1 MSPKLLIVDDEA
13 NMRFVLEEIFRE
25 DGYEVRTAT
34 TGGEAI
40 AQVQRWRPDAAIL
53 DLRLPDMT
61 GIDVLK
67 KMSETA
73 RDTIVVVVTAYSSV
87 ETAIEAMKLGAY
99 DYITKPF
106 KIEKLKMLLANGVA
120 GRKASGLDARVAV
133 GSGLGACDAPS
144 AFHGVIGSNEEVN
157 RIFSMISRIAP
168 TNATVLLYGESGTG
182 KELLADYI
190 HATSLR
196 AGKPLVKV
204 NCAAIPETLLESEL
218 FGHEKGAFT
227 SAVSKRIG
235 RFEQA
240 DGGTI
245 FLDEIGEM
253 SLAMQ
258 AKLLRVIQE
267 REFTR
272 VGGTETIKV
281 DVRIVAATNKDLR
294 QAIANHTFRE
304 DLYYRLSV
312 VPIYLPPLRERR
324 DDIPELAMSFLEKYS
339 LRNGKDVR
347 GISSE
352 AMQALLDY
360 PWPGNIR
367 ELENTIE
374 RAVILANG
382 PELTR
387 EDLFLSGD
395 PVNLPART
403 APGLRESGLTA
414 GQAGR
419 DDAQVPLSLEELEKK
434 HIMKVLEHTSMNR
447 TEAAKLLRITRRT
460 LLNKIKKYGL

>member
-1 MSPKLLIVDDEA
+1 
-13 NMRFVLEEIFRE
+13 MR
-25 DGYEVRTAT
+25 
-34 TGGEAI
+34 
-40 AQVQRWRPDAAIL
+40 
-53 DLRLPDMT
+53 
-61 GIDVLK
+61 
-67 KMSETA
+67 
-73 RDTIVVVVTAYSSV
+73 
-87 ETAIEAMKLGAY
+87 
-99 DYITKPF
+99 
-106 KIEKLKMLLANGVA
+106 
-120 GRKASGLDARVAV
+120 
-133 GSGLGACDAPS
+133 
-144 AFHGVIGSNEEVN
+144 
-157 RIFSMISRIAP
+157 
-168 TNATVLLYGESGTG
+168 
-182 KELLADYI
+182 
-190 HATSLR
+190 
-196 AGKPLVKV
+196 
-204 NCAAIPETLLESEL
+204 
-218 FGHEKGAFT
+218 KGAFT
-227 SAVSKRIG
+227 GAVSRRIG

-245 FLDEIGEM
+245 FLDEVGEM

-267 REFTR
+267 REITR

-281 DVRIVAATNKDLR
+281 DVRIIAATNKDLR

-324 DDIPELAMSFLEKYS
+324 ADIPELAMRFLEKYS

-347 GISSE
+347 GISDE
-352 AMQALLDY
+352 AMQALMDY

-374 RAVILANG
+374 RAVILASG

-387 EDLFLSGD
+387 EDLFLAGD
-395 PVNLPART
+395 PVNLPARSIPVPRQSDST
-403 APGLRESGLTA
+403 SGYAGL
-414 GQAGR
+414 
-419 DDAQVPLSLEELEKK
+419 DDGQVPLSLEELEKK